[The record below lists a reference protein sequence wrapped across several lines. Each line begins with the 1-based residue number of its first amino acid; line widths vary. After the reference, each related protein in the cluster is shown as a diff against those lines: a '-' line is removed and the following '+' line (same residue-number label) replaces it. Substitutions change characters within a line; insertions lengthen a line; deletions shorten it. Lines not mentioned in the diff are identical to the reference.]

1 MPICDGVVL
10 AAGMSRRA
18 GCPKLELPM
27 GGRTVIEHSVA
38 SLAAFCDRVIVVVGW
53 RAGPVRDILAGY
65 EQVTCVLNEA
75 YEEGMFSSVRVGLTH
90 VRASRLLL
98 LPGDQPMTRPETIRR
113 LLAAEGEIVIP
124 SYRGRKGHPVRIDS
138 RLIPEILAE
147 PPTGTLRDYIASRG
161 YTTVEVDDPG
171 IHHDI
176 DTLADYRAIEG
187 LPEGEALGGRGAE

>member
-1 MPICDGVVL
+1 MTNCDGVVL
-10 AAGMSRRA
+10 AAGLSRRA

-53 RAGPVRDILAGY
+53 RAERVRDLLTGV
-65 EQVTCVLNEA
+65 EGVHCVLNEA
-75 YEEGMFSSVRVGLTH
+75 YEEGMFSSVRVGLAH
-90 VRASRLLL
+90 VRAGRFLL

-124 SYRGRKGHPVRIDS
+124 SFRGRKGHPVRIDS
-138 RLIPEILAE
+138 RAIPDILAE
-147 PPTGTLRDYIASRG
+147 PPTGTLRDCIARRG

-171 IHHDI
+171 IHQDI
-176 DTLADYRAIEG
+176 DTLADYDALQGAGGGEG
-187 LPEGEALGGRGAE
+187 R